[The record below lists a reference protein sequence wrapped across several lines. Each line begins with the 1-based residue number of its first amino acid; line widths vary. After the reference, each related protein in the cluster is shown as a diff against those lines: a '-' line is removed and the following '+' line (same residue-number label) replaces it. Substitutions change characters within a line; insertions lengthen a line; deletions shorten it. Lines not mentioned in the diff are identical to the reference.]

1 MMKKFVF
8 FVVWIQCL
16 TLSLLW
22 GQNSMTIHGQVFD
35 ETGTPLIGANIY
47 ISGTSTGTSTDLNGA
62 FQLEIAA
69 DTKSLICS
77 YIGDVPMEIAP
88 EKDLMITLQ
97 PVETQINE
105 IVVEAQKPTL
115 LITAEKTTICPSM
128 SPTPPSGNAYS
139 VLKNIPAINLNSAG
153 TVHLNGKSRAQI
165 SVARQDSYLCGTD
178 LVNYLT

>member
-22 GQNSMTIHGQVFD
+22 GQNSMTIHGQIFD

-62 FQLEIAA
+62 FQLEIPA

-77 YIGDVPMEIAP
+77 YIGYVPLEIA
-88 EKDLMITLQ
+88 
-97 PVETQINE
+97 VYINPKVYHYS
-105 IVVEAQKPTL
+105 IPKVYHFN
-115 LITAEKTTICPSM
+115 LISKFI
-128 SPTPPSGNAYS
+128 
-139 VLKNIPAINLNSAG
+139 
-153 TVHLNGKSRAQI
+153 
-165 SVARQDSYLCGTD
+165 
-178 LVNYLT
+178 